1 MYDILCYE
9 MWMLH
14 SIMHNPVALQYC
26 LKGLYLHAYKPL
38 WFIAVRSFVGTI
50 DTIFCPLNYMSIFE
64 ASDFKYICYK
74 KCVFTWSF
82 FKEPKK
88 ILRFS
93 LVNDRWFS
101 KVYWSFYHRWHNI
114 VGLSEV
120 VPSNVKRKKEDISH
134 DHVVLQLILINIVE
148 FT

>member
-1 MYDILCYE
+1 MI
-9 MWMLH
+9 
-14 SIMHNPVALQYC
+14 V
-26 LKGLYLHAYKPL
+26 
-38 WFIAVRSFVGTI
+38 
-50 DTIFCPLNYMSIFE
+50 FCPLNYMVIFE
-64 ASDFKYICYK
+64 ASDFKDICYHFFSL
-74 KCVFTWSF
+74 VVSI

-120 VPSNVKRKKEDISH
+120 VPSNVKREKKNISQ
-134 DHVVLQLILINIVE
+134 DHAVLQMILINIVE